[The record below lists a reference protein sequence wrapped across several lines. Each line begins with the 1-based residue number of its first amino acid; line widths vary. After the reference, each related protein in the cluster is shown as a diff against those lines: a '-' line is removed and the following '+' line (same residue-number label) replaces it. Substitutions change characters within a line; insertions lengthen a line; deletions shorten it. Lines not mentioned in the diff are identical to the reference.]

1 MQRKGYKHGRIIAW
15 SKPGKLV
22 LGRPALEPK
31 EWQHR
36 LFERRNSRV
45 KVDNPKGVRGQER
58 WAFVLCPKRTSAS
71 FVSGSVASARRCPAY
86 KRPVGKMKG
95 YRVERREEMRRY
107 YSMDWVLP
115 LTTKKIKQG
124 GRETKGVRETRMW
137 YLDAEEAGEQESH
150 LGDFEEHL
158 GDCRDHLGDCENH
171 LGGCENHWGDCE
183 EHVAGDCE
191 EYMGDCE
198 EHLGNCEE
206 HLGDCGEHLGVCEE
220 HLGDCEREAEWELSE
235 EWEIVEHVERL
246 DDWEEVGGSVDG
258 REDLVVAINERSA
271 SVLNISNFAELPGL
285 T

>member
-1 MQRKGYKHGRIIAW
+1 M
-15 SKPGKLV
+15 
-22 LGRPALEPK
+22 GRPALEPK

-107 YSMDWVLP
+107 YSVDWALP
-115 LTTKKIKQG
+115 LTTKRIKQG
-124 GRETKGVRETRMW
+124 GRETKGGRETRMW
-137 YLDAEEAGEQESH
+137 DLDAEEVGEQKSHLGDCEEH

-158 GDCRDHLGDCENH
+158 GDCENHLGDCEEHMGDCEEFLGNCEVH
-171 LGGCENHWGDCE
+171 LGGCENHLGDCE
-183 EHVAGDCE
+183 EHVGD
-191 EYMGDCE
+191 G
-198 EHLGNCEE
+198 EE

-235 EWEIVEHVERL
+235 EWEFVERAERL
-246 DDWEEVGGSVDG
+246 DDWEEVGESADG
-258 REDLVVAINERSA
+258 REELDLVVAINERSA
-271 SVLNISNFAELPGL
+271 SVLDISNFAEWPGL

>member
-15 SKPGKLV
+15 SKPGKLI

-45 KVDNPKGVRGQER
+45 KVDNPKGVWGKEG

-115 LTTKKIKQG
+115 LTTKNIKQR
-124 GRETKGVRETRMW
+124 GRETKGGRETRIW
-137 YLDAEEAGEQESH
+137 DLDAEEVGEQESH
-150 LGDFEEHL
+150 LGDREEIL
-158 GDCRDHLGDCENH
+158 
-171 LGGCENHWGDCE
+171 
-183 EHVAGDCE
+183 
-191 EYMGDCE
+191 GDCE
-198 EHLGNCEE
+198 EHLGDCEEHLGDYEEHLGEEHLGDCEEHLGDCEE
-206 HLGDCGEHLGVCEE
+206 HLGDCGEHSGDCDE
-220 HLGDCEREAEWELSE
+220 HSGDCEKCKGAEWELSE
-235 EWEIVEHVERL
+235 EWEFVEHVERL
-246 DDWEEVGGSVDG
+246 DDWEEVGESADE
-258 REDLVVAINERSA
+258 REDLMVVNERSA
-271 SVLNISNFAELPGL
+271 SVLEISNFADEWPSL